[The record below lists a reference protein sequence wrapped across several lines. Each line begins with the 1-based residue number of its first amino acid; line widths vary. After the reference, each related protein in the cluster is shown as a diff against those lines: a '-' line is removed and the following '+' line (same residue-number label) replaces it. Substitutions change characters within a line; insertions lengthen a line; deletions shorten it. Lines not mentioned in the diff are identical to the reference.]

1 MYNGVT
7 PYFCDIA
14 LYRIYEKILKLTDCT
29 SEVPVRTWMFGVTV
43 GFTLVSLQVVS
54 IYWLSSDRWYIM
66 KGSWWLGFEGCFYIV
81 FVASHHFLKEP
92 EANRTWCIIYQ
103 GPFNF
108 ATLKWIQ
115 ECCVG
120 MCFDLH
126 SNTSNTRLA
135 TFCYATKSRGPFAA
149 QPCGITETS
158 QCAMGC
164 HSLGNEQNPP
174 VMFFSKTIQ
183 GLVFMVHKE
192 YMHKMRAWF
201 FLYGLYF
208 VSDMVLWTWDWDHE
222 IKVFLFQ
229 AHTAKPAKKWIKS
242 LSPLGRG
249 ICCGWPWF
257 PVIEHQHPLFIRLQ
271 FLRKTQGTKREPGH
285 TMIVAFLQIPLISHW
300 SPVVFFHILVCVF
313 LSMST
318 WKKFTNRDQTI

>member
-1 MYNGVT
+1 
-7 PYFCDIA
+7 
-14 LYRIYEKILKLTDCT
+14 
-29 SEVPVRTWMFGVTV
+29 
-43 GFTLVSLQVVS
+43 
-54 IYWLSSDRWYIM
+54 
-66 KGSWWLGFEGCFYIV
+66 
-81 FVASHHFLKEP
+81 
-92 EANRTWCIIYQ
+92 
-103 GPFNF
+103 
-108 ATLKWIQ
+108 
-115 ECCVG
+115 

-183 GLVFMVHKE
+183 GLVFTVHKG

-222 IKVFLFQ
+222 IRVFLFQ

-242 LSPLGRG
+242 LSPWVEGFVVAGRG
-249 ICCGWPWF
+249 SLSLSINIHCLYVSSFSGKHKSF
-257 PVIEHQHPLFIRLQ
+257 RGESRRFEKHNKIRYEVRW
-271 FLRKTQGTKREPGH
+271 LRTTKANKGEWIG
-285 TMIVAFLQIPLISHW
+285 
-300 SPVVFFHILVCVF
+300 
-313 LSMST
+313 
-318 WKKFTNRDQTI
+318 